1 MHRRSNAAG
10 FLPRA
15 ARRDGAS
22 DKFGPASPHRVAN
35 RGERHLGRKAQ
46 LLALAAALL
55 VPVVSAAQ
63 IPPHDRRNTEISHT
77 DRHYSMR
84 SYSRAAWEERAAF
97 LRKQVLFSAGLWPLP
112 KKSPLNPRSGEPVV
126 HDDYA
131 VSAVLLETYPGFF
144 LGGNLYRP
152 VGKPGPFPAV
162 VSPHGHWRYGRFE
175 NSDINSVPARAISL
189 ARQGYVVFVHDMV
202 GWNDTRQ
209 VPHGFAGPREHLWLI
224 GTLGLQLW
232 NSIRV
237 VDYLASLPDVDAA
250 RIGVTGASGGAT
262 QGFLLAA
269 VDERIGYSAPVN
281 MVSFLMQG
289 GSPCE
294 NAPLLRI
301 DTHNVELA
309 AAFAPKPQLLVSA
322 TGDWTV
328 NTPAEEFPAV
338 QGIYRLFGVGSN
350 VEWRQF
356 DSPHNYHRES
366 REAVY
371 GFFGRHI
378 LGDADPSRFVERA
391 YSPEQL
397 SSLLYLW
404 GRPLPEGA
412 IDLTG
417 LVRQRIAAA
426 EADTEAL
433 AVRDVV
439 TLERARAGFRER
451 LGLSIRA
458 GAPAPER
465 VVMERRPDGTLLLGR
480 QGAGDRIPG
489 KLFNGDP
496 DAEEDT
502 GSGTEPGTGPGTR
515 AGSDVGVPTLLVHP
529 QGAAAAER
537 SALGRALAARG
548 APLLLIDAFQ
558 TGAAAARRNVAG
570 AGRNAETYYHVFNRS
585 DDANRVQDVLTAIVF
600 LRRHTGAGT
609 INVVGAGRAGLW
621 VLLAA
626 ALDPGEL
633 TVAADLDRFDASDDA
648 AYVNG
653 LFIPGLRRAG
663 DVRAA
668 APLLSSG
675 RLLLHNTHSGFP
687 LSWFETSFEAAGRPG
702 NLRIDAERTAADLLV
717 AWLES

>member
-1 MHRRSNAAG
+1 MSKR
-10 FLPRA
+10 
-15 ARRDGAS
+15 
-22 DKFGPASPHRVAN
+22 
-35 RGERHLGRKAQ
+35 

-55 VPVVSAAQ
+55 APVASAAQ
-63 IPPHDRRNTEISHT
+63 IPDADRRNAEIRHT
-77 DRHYSMR
+77 DRHYAMR
-84 SYSRAAWEERAAF
+84 AYTRAEWEVRAAF

-112 KKSPLNPRSGEPVV
+112 ERTPLHPRSGEPAV
-126 HDDYA
+126 HDDYS

-152 VGKPGPFPAV
+152 AGRPGPFPAV
-162 VSPHGHWRYGRFE
+162 VSPHGHWPYGRFE
-175 NSDINSVPARAISL
+175 NSEFNSVPARAVNL
-189 ARQGYVVFVHDMV
+189 ARQGYVVFAYDMV

-237 VDYLASLPDVDAA
+237 VDYLASLPDVDAG

-269 VDERIGYSAPVN
+269 VDDRIGYSAPVN

-338 QGIYRLFGVGSN
+338 RGIYRLLGAGSN

-356 DSPHNYHRES
+356 DSPHNYHRDS

-371 GFFGRHI
+371 TFFGRRI
-378 LGDADPSRFVERA
+378 LGDADAARFVERGH
-391 YSPEQL
+391 SPEQL
-397 SSLLYLW
+397 GSLLYLW
-404 GRPLPEGA
+404 GRTLPEGA
-412 IDLTG
+412 VDLPG

-426 EADTEAL
+426 EADTAAL
-433 AVRDVV
+433 AVRDAA
-439 TLERARAGFRER
+439 TLQRARSAFRER
-451 LGLSIRA
+451 LDLSIHA
-458 GAPAPER
+458 EAPAPDR
-465 VVMERRPDGTLLLGR
+465 VVMERLPDGTLLLGR
-480 QGAGDRIPG
+480 QAAGDRIPARLLNAG
-489 KLFNGDP
+489 P
-496 DAEEDT
+496 TAEAGA
-502 GSGTEPGTGPGTR
+502 GSGREAGAGPGEATGGEAR
-515 AGSDVGVPTLLVHP
+515 AATLLVHAG
-529 QGAAAAER
+529 GALAAER
-537 SALGRALAARG
+537 SELGRALAERG

-558 TGAAAARRNVAG
+558 TGAALAERDVAG

-585 DDANRVQDVLTAIVF
+585 DDANRVQDVLTAIAS
-600 LRRHTGAGT
+600 LRGTTGAET

-626 ALDPGEL
+626 ALDPGAL
-633 TVAADLDRFDASDDA
+633 TVVADLDRFDASDDE
-648 AYVNG
+648 AYVDE

-663 DVRAA
+663 DLRAA
-668 APLLSSG
+668 APLLSRG
-675 RLLLHNTHSGFP
+675 RLLLHDVHAGFP
-687 LSWFETSFEAAGRPG
+687 VQWFETSFEAAGKPED
-702 NLRIDAERTAADLLV
+702 LRVEEKSIPAAALAD
-717 AWLES
+717 WLDP

>member
-1 MHRRSNAAG
+1 MVEHRRRWVRLKRIVCRG
-10 FLPRA
+10 LLTL
-15 ARRDGAS
+15 GLLT
-22 DKFGPASPHRVAN
+22 PA
-35 RGERHLGRKAQ
+35 
-46 LLALAAALL
+46 
-55 VPVVSAAQ
+55 VSAAQ
-63 IPPHDRRNTEISHT
+63 IPEQDRRNTEIRHI

-84 SYSRAAWEERAAF
+84 TYTRGEWDRRAAF
-97 LRKQVLFSAGLWPLP
+97 LRKQILFSAGLLPLP
-112 KKSPLNPRSGEPVV
+112 EKTPLNPRSGETVV
-126 HDDYA
+126 HEDYS

-175 NSDINSVPARAISL
+175 NTAINSVPARAISL
-189 ARQGYVVFVHDMV
+189 ARQGYTVFAYDMV

-209 VPHGFAGPREHLWLI
+209 APHGFAGPREELWLI

-237 VDYLASLPDVDAA
+237 VDYLESLPDVDAG

-269 VDERIGYSAPVN
+269 VDDRIGYSAPVN

-301 DTHNVELA
+301 DTHNVEFA
-309 AAFAPKPQLLVSA
+309 AAFAPQPQLLVSA

-338 QGIYRLFGVGSN
+338 RGIYRLLDGESN

-356 DSPHNYHRES
+356 DSPHNYHRDS

-371 GFFGRHI
+371 GFFGKHI
-378 LGDADPSRFVERA
+378 LGDADSSRFVERS

-404 GRPLPEGA
+404 GRTLPEGA
-412 IDLTG
+412 VDLSE
-417 LVRQRIAAA
+417 LVRRRIAAA
-426 EADTEAL
+426 EADTAAL
-433 AVRDVV
+433 AVRDGA
-439 TLERARAGFRER
+439 TLEAARGAFRER
-451 LGLSIRA
+451 LALSIHA
-458 GAPAPER
+458 EAPAPDR
-465 VVMERRPDGTLLLGR
+465 VVMQRRPDGTLLLGR
-480 QGAGDRIPG
+480 EGAGDRIPA
-489 KLFNGDP
+489 KLPNADP
-496 DAEEDT
+496 SAET
-502 GSGTEPGTGPGTR
+502 GTGPGTR
-515 AGSDVGVPTLLVHP
+515 AVSDAGAPTLLVHTE
-529 QGAAAAER
+529 GVAGAER
-537 SALGRALAARG
+537 TALARALAERG

-558 TGAAAARRNVAG
+558 TGAAVAERDVAG
-570 AGRNAETYYHVFNRS
+570 AGRNAEAYYHVFNRS
-585 DDANRVQDVLTAIVF
+585 DDANRVQDVLTAIAF
-600 LRRHTGAGT
+600 LRRQTGGET
-609 INVVGAGRAGLW
+609 VNVVGMGQAGLW

-626 ALDPGEL
+626 ALDTGDL
-633 TVAADLDRFDASDDA
+633 TVVADLDRFDASDDA
-648 AYVNG
+648 AYVDG

-668 APLLSSG
+668 APLLSRG
-675 RLLLHNTHSGFP
+675 RLLLHDVHVRFP
-687 LSWFETSFEAAGRPG
+687 VQWFEESFEAAGKSED
-702 NLRIDAERTAADLLV
+702 LRVGEGGIAAEALV

>member
-1 MHRRSNAAG
+1 MRMH
-10 FLPRA
+10 F
-15 ARRDGAS
+15 
-22 DKFGPASPHRVAN
+22 
-35 RGERHLGRKAQ
+35 
-46 LLALAAALL
+46 LALVAALL
-55 VPVVSAAQ
+55 APSVSAAQ
-63 IPPHDRRNTEISHT
+63 IPERDRRNTEIRHT
-77 DRHYSMR
+77 DRHYAMR
-84 SYSRAAWEERAAF
+84 AYTRTEWEERATF
-97 LRKQVLFSAGLWPLP
+97 LRKQVLFSAGLWPVP
-112 KKSPLNPRSGEPVV
+112 EKTPLNPRSGEPIV

-131 VSAVLLETYPGFF
+131 VSAVLLETYPGYY

-152 VGKPGPFPAV
+152 AGRPGPFPAV
-162 VSPHGHWRYGRFE
+162 ISPHGHWRYGRFE
-175 NSDINSVPARAISL
+175 NSEINSVPARAINL
-189 ARQGYVVFVHDMV
+189 ARQGYVVFAYDMV

-209 VPHGFAGPREHLWLI
+209 APHGFAGPREQLWLI

-237 VDYLASLPDVDAA
+237 VDYLASLPDVDPG

-338 QGIYRLFGVGSN
+338 RGIYRLLDAEVN

-356 DSPHNYHRES
+356 DSPHNYHRDS

-378 LGDADPSRFVERA
+378 LQDRDASRFVERD

-397 SSLLYLW
+397 TSLLYLW
-404 GRPLPEGA
+404 GRSLPAEA
-412 IDLTG
+412 VDLQG

-426 EADTEAL
+426 EADTAAL
-433 AVRDVV
+433 AVGDTA
-439 TLERARAGFRER
+439 TLELARSAFRER
-451 LGLSIRA
+451 LDLSIHA
-458 GAPAPER
+458 EAPAPNQ
-465 VVMERRPDGTLLLGR
+465 VVMEYRPDGTLRLGR
-480 QGAGDRIPG
+480 DGAGDRIPAR
-489 KLFNGDP
+489 LLHA
-496 DAEEDT
+496 DANQEA
-502 GSGTEPGTGPGTR
+502 GTGAGAR
-515 AGSDVGVPTLLVHP
+515 AAADASTATLLVHP
-529 QGAAAAER
+529 AGAAAAEG
-537 SALGRALAARG
+537 SALGRALAGRG
-548 APLLLIDAFQ
+548 APLLVIDAFQ
-558 TGAAAARRNVAG
+558 TGAAATGRDVAG
-570 AGRNAETYYHVFNRS
+570 ACRNAEAYYHVFNRS
-585 DDANRVQDVLTAIVF
+585 DDANRVQDVLTAIAF
-600 LRRHTGAGT
+600 LRRHTGEET
-609 INVVGAGRAGLW
+609 VNVVGTGRAGLW

-633 TVAADLDRFDASDDA
+633 TVVADLDRFDASDDE
-648 AYVNG
+648 AYLDG

-663 DVRAA
+663 DMRAA
-668 APLLSSG
+668 ASLLSRG
-675 RLLLHNTHSGFP
+675 RLLLHNVHPGFP
-687 LSWFETSFEAAGRPG
+687 RSWFEASFEAAGQPG
-702 NLRIDAERTAADLLV
+702 NLLVDARRASAEALV
-717 AWLES
+717 AWLGS

>member
-1 MHRRSNAAG
+1 MSVRVMRMH
-10 FLPRA
+10 FL
-15 ARRDGAS
+15 G
-22 DKFGPASPHRVAN
+22 
-35 RGERHLGRKAQ
+35 
-46 LLALAAALL
+46 LAAALL
-55 VPVVSAAQ
+55 APVVSAAQ
-63 IPPHDRRNTEISHT
+63 IPRQDRRNTEIRHT

-84 SYSRAAWEERAAF
+84 SYTRAQWEERAAF
-97 LRKQVLFSAGLWPLP
+97 LRRQVLFSAGLLPLP
-112 KKSPLNPRSGEPVV
+112 EKTPLNPRSTEPIEQ
-126 HDDYA
+126 DDYS

-152 VGKPGPFPAV
+152 VGEPGPFPAV

-175 NSDINSVPARAISL
+175 NSEFNSVPARAISL
-189 ARQGYVVFVHDMV
+189 ARQGYVVFAYDMV

-209 VPHGFAGPREHLWLI
+209 VPHGFAGAREHLWLI

-237 VDYLASLPDVDAA
+237 VDYLASLPDVDAG

-269 VDERIGYSAPVN
+269 VDDRIGYSAPVN

-338 QGIYRLFGVGSN
+338 QNIYSLLGAESN
-350 VEWRQF
+350 VEWRRF
-356 DSPHNYHRES
+356 DSPHNYHRDS

-378 LGDADPSRFVERA
+378 LGDAAASRFVERA
-391 YSPEQL
+391 HSPEQL

-404 GRPLPEGA
+404 GRTLPDGA
-412 IDLTG
+412 VDLAG

-426 EADTEAL
+426 EVDTAAL
-433 AVRDVV
+433 AVRDAA
-439 TLERARAGFRER
+439 TLQRARAGFRER
-451 LGLSIRA
+451 LGLSILA
-458 GAPAPER
+458 EPPAPDR
-465 VVMERRPDGTLLLGR
+465 LAAERRPDGTLLLGR
-480 QGAGDRIPG
+480 RETGDRIPA
-489 KLFNGDP
+489 KFLNGGP
-496 DAEEDT
+496 DAED
-502 GSGTEPGTGPGTR
+502 G
-515 AGSDVGVPTLLVHP
+515 AGSEAHAPTLLVHP
-529 QGAAAAER
+529 EGSTAAER
-537 SALGRALAARG
+537 STLGRALAARG

-558 TGAAAARRNVAG
+558 TGAAAARRDVAG
-570 AGRNAETYYHVFNRS
+570 AGRNAEAYYHVFNRS
-585 DDANRVQDVLTAIVF
+585 DDANRVQDVLTAIAF
-600 LRRHTGAGT
+600 LRRHTGAEP
-609 INVVGAGRAGLW
+609 INVVGTGRAGLW

-648 AYVNG
+648 AYVDG

-668 APLLSSG
+668 APLLSRGS
-675 RLLLHNTHSGFP
+675 LLLHNAHPAFP
-687 LSWFETSFEAAGRPG
+687 LSWFETSFEAAGRPED
-702 NLRIDAERTAADLLV
+702 LRIDEERASAGALL
-717 AWLES
+717 AWLEP

>member
-1 MHRRSNAAG
+1 M
-10 FLPRA
+10 
-15 ARRDGAS
+15 ARRVAGD
-22 DKFGPASPHRVAN
+22 RV
-35 RGERHLGRKAQ
+35 RRVQ

-55 VPVVSAAQ
+55 APLVSAAQ
-63 IPPHDRRNTEISHT
+63 IPEQDRRNTEIRHT
-77 DRHYSMR
+77 DRRYAMP
-84 SYSRAAWEERAAF
+84 SYSRAEWEERAAF

-112 KKSPLNPRSGEPVV
+112 EKTPLNPRSGEPVV

-175 NSDINSVPARAISL
+175 NSEFNSVPARAINL
-189 ARQGYVVFVHDMV
+189 ARQGYVVFAYDMV

-209 VPHGFAGPREHLWLI
+209 APHGFAGPREQLWLI

-237 VDYLASLPDVDAA
+237 VDHLASLPGVDAG

-269 VDERIGYSAPVN
+269 ADDRIGYSAPVN

-338 QGIYRLFGVGSN
+338 QGIYRLLEAEAD

-356 DSPHNYHRES
+356 DSPHNYHRDS

-371 GFFGRHI
+371 GFFGRRI
-378 LGDADPSRFVERA
+378 LGDADASRFVEQA

-404 GRPLPEGA
+404 GRTLPAGA
-412 IDLTG
+412 VDLDG

-426 EADTEAL
+426 EADTAAL
-433 AVRDVV
+433 AVNDAA
-439 TLERARAGFRER
+439 TLQHARSAFRER
-451 LGLSIRA
+451 LGLSILA
-458 GAPAPER
+458 ESPTPEQ
-465 VVMERRPDGTLLLGR
+465 VLVEARPDGTLLLGR
-480 QGAGDRIPG
+480 RGFGDRIPA
-489 KLFNGDP
+489 KLFNGGL
-496 DAEEDT
+496 DAEGGGGPGAEA
-502 GSGTEPGTGPGTR
+502 GTGPGMR
-515 AGSDVGVPTLLVHP
+515 VGSDADVPTLLVHP
-529 QGAAAAER
+529 EGAEAAER
-537 SALGRALAARG
+537 SEMGRTLAVRG

-558 TGAAAARRNVAG
+558 TGAAVAERDIAN
-570 AGRNAETYYHVFNRS
+570 AGRNAEAYYHVFNRS
-585 DDANRVQDVLTAIVF
+585 DDANRVQDVLTAIAF
-600 LRRHTGAGT
+600 LRRHTGAET
-609 INVVGAGRAGLW
+609 INVVGTGRAGLW

-633 TVAADLDRFDASDDA
+633 NAAADLDRFDASGDA
-648 AYVNG
+648 AYVTG

-668 APLLSSG
+668 APLLSRG
-675 RLLLHNTHSGFP
+675 RLLLHNAHPGFP
-687 LSWFETSFEAAGRPG
+687 LSWFETSFAAAGRAG
-702 NLRIDAERTAADLLV
+702 NLRIDAERASAGTLA
-717 AWLES
+717 AWLEP

>member
-1 MHRRSNAAG
+1 MMPVMRT
-10 FLPRA
+10 
-15 ARRDGAS
+15 
-22 DKFGPASPHRVAN
+22 
-35 RGERHLGRKAQ
+35 Q
-46 LLALAAALL
+46 LLVGLAAALL
-55 VPVVSAAQ
+55 APVVAAAQ
-63 IPPHDRRNTEISHT
+63 IPQQDRRNTEIRHT
-77 DRHYSMR
+77 DRHYSLR
-84 SYSRAAWEERAAF
+84 SYTRAEWEERAAF
-97 LRKQVLFSAGLWPLP
+97 LRRQVLFSAGLLPLP
-112 KKSPLNPRSGEPVV
+112 EKTPLNPRSGEAVV
-126 HDDYA
+126 HDDYS

-152 VGKPGPFPAV
+152 AGKPAPFPAV

-175 NSDINSVPARAISL
+175 NSEIHSVPARAINL
-189 ARQGYVVFVHDMV
+189 ARQGYVVFAYDMV

-209 VPHGFAGPREHLWLI
+209 VPHGFAGPREQLWLI

-237 VDYLASLPDVDAA
+237 VDYLASLPAVDPG

-269 VDERIGYSAPVN
+269 VDDRIGYSAPVN

-338 QGIYRLFGVGSN
+338 QGIYRLLDAEAN

-356 DSPHNYHRES
+356 DSPHNYHRGS

-371 GFFGRHI
+371 GFFGKHI
-378 LGDADPSRFVERA
+378 LGDADASRFVERA
-391 YSPEQL
+391 YGPEQI

-404 GRPLPEGA
+404 GRTLPEGA
-412 IDLTG
+412 VDLPG

-426 EADTEAL
+426 EADTAAL
-433 AVRDVV
+433 AVRDAA
-439 TLERARAGFRER
+439 TLQWARAAFRER
-451 LGLSIRA
+451 LGLSIHA
-458 GAPAPER
+458 EAPARDR
-465 VVMERRPDGTLLLGR
+465 VLVERRSDGTLLLGR
-480 QGAGDRIPG
+480 RGVGDRIPARLLSG
-489 KLFNGDP
+489 SP
-496 DAEEDT
+496 DAMEGPE
-502 GSGTEPGTGPGTR
+502 SGTAARPR
-515 AGSDVGVPTLLVHP
+515 AGSNLRAPTLLVHP
-529 QGAAAAER
+529 GGAAAAER
-537 SALGRALAARG
+537 SALGRTLADRD
-548 APLLLIDAFQ
+548 APLLLIDVFQ
-558 TGAAAARRNVAG
+558 TGAAVAGRDIAG
-570 AGRNAETYYHVFNRS
+570 AGRNAEAYYHVFNRS
-585 DDANRVQDVLTAIVF
+585 DDANRVQDILTAIAF
-600 LRRHTGAGT
+600 LRRQTGADT
-609 INVVGAGRAGLW
+609 INVVGTGRAGLW

-633 TVAADLDRFDASDDA
+633 TVAADLHRFDASDDD

-663 DVRAA
+663 DLRAA
-668 APLLSSG
+668 APLLSRG
-675 RLLLHNTHSGFP
+675 RLLLHDIHPGFP
-687 LSWFETSFEAAGRPG
+687 LSWFEASFEAAGRPG
-702 NLRIDAERTAADLLV
+702 DLRIDGERASADGLV
-717 AWLES
+717 NWLGP

>member
-1 MHRRSNAAG
+1 MR
-10 FLPRA
+10 
-15 ARRDGAS
+15 
-22 DKFGPASPHRVAN
+22 
-35 RGERHLGRKAQ
+35 
-46 LLALAAALL
+46 LLALTAALL
-55 VPVVSAAQ
+55 APLVSAAQ
-63 IPPHDRRNTEISHT
+63 IPEQDRRNAEIRHT
-77 DRHYSMR
+77 DRHYAMP
-84 SYSRAAWEERAAF
+84 SYTRAEWQERAAF

-112 KKSPLNPRSGEPVV
+112 GKTPLHPRSAEPVV

-175 NSDINSVPARAISL
+175 NSEFNSVPARAINL
-189 ARQGYVVFVHDMV
+189 ARQGYVVFAYDMV

-209 VPHGFAGPREHLWLI
+209 APHGFAGPREQLWLI

-237 VDYLASLPDVDAA
+237 VDYLAALPDVDAG

-269 VDERIGYSAPVN
+269 VDDRIGYSAPVN

-338 QGIYRLFGVGSN
+338 QGIYRLLEAEAN
-350 VEWRQF
+350 VDWRQF
-356 DSPHNYHRES
+356 DSPHNYHRDS

-371 GFFGRHI
+371 GFFGRHV
-378 LGDADPSRFVERA
+378 LGDADASRFVERA

-404 GRPLPEGA
+404 GRTLPDGA
-412 IDLTG
+412 VDLDG

-426 EADTEAL
+426 EADTAAL
-433 AVRDVV
+433 AVGDAA
-439 TLERARAGFRER
+439 TLQQGRSAFRER
-451 LGLSIRA
+451 LGLSILA
-458 GAPAPER
+458 EFPAPEQ
-465 VVMERRPDGTLLLGR
+465 VLAEAGPDGTLLLGR
-480 QGAGDRIPG
+480 RDAGDRIPAQF
-489 KLFNGDP
+489 FNGGL
-496 DAEEDT
+496 DAEEGG
-502 GSGTEPGTGPGTR
+502 GSVAEAGTGPGMR
-515 AGSDVGVPTLLVHP
+515 VGNVADVPTLLVHP
-529 QGAAAAER
+529 EGAEAAER
-537 SALGRALAARG
+537 SAPGRTLTARG
-548 APLLLIDAFQ
+548 APLLLIDTFQ
-558 TGAAAARRNVAG
+558 TGTAVAERDIAN
-570 AGRNAETYYHVFNRS
+570 AGRNAEAYYHVFNRS
-585 DDANRVQDVLTAIVF
+585 DDANRVQDVLTAIAF
-600 LRRHTGAGT
+600 LRRHTGAAA
-609 INVVGAGRAGLW
+609 INVVGTGRAGLW

-626 ALDPGEL
+626 ALDLGEL
-633 TVAADLDRFDASDDA
+633 NVAADLDRFDASDDA
-648 AYVNG
+648 AYVDG

-668 APLLSSG
+668 APLLSRG
-675 RLLLHNTHSGFP
+675 RLLLHNAHPGFP
-687 LSWFETSFEAAGRPG
+687 LSWFETSFEAAGRQED
-702 NLRIDAERTAADLLV
+702 LRVDAERASAETLA
-717 AWLES
+717 AWLEP